1 MTLFLRFFFLT
12 LLTCSF
18 NTTAKYNEAMC
29 ILYKQQMQQ
38 FSDDKSS
45 RSYRNARRDFNKNCS
60 NPPPVEKKPQQTITE
75 PAPVINSQSTQQ
87 DNDARNDLKSVNEQS
102 AVENTLSINESVNPL
117 DANDTPKQSE
127 VELSESDLEKTN
139 TVVNQ
144 NPLIEADNET
154 KIESNVQGT
163 PVESQ
168 PKPALK
174 AAKVPTITAAV
185 PTITS
190 PVIAASGQ
198 STSLTTPVLIVALV
212 LLIAGLVIYKL
223 RIKKQ
228 SAELS
233 TTPISNAVVTP
244 VTMPTKQDEQTSVS
258 ESKAGM
264 GTLHIDTAAPEKELP
279 IEQDI
284 DEPNARTV
292 NPVVA
297 NTPSVDSPEQLEANT
312 ADDELNEHKE
322 HEIEPIEPDATY
334 DEPNHETADESLSTL
349 LKNEHDFKE
358 PEVRT
363 FDPDAPLPGQKKESP
378 PQARVEETPID
389 TLKEDS
395 LADLADTTTDH
406 LSERSN
412 NQDALKQQMPE
423 QTIDPADKSEQ
434 QQNISTEEHE
444 IELALNTLNT
454 QITEQGS
461 SSERVDET
469 SDKQVKANPF
479 ANLSLDPT
487 WDPSTKEKPTIEP
500 KKSVPK
506 SAELIAAEERAKQLK
521 TDE

>member
-1 MTLFLRFFFLT
+1 MTLFLRLFFLT

-60 NPPPVEKKPQQTITE
+60 NPPPVENKPQQTITE
-75 PAPVINSQSTQQ
+75 PAPVINSQSAEQ
-87 DNDARNDLKSVNEQS
+87 DKDTRNDLNNVNEQS
-102 AVENTLSINESVNPL
+102 TVEDTSPINESVNPL
-117 DANDTPKQSE
+117 DANDTSEQSE

-139 TVVNQ
+139 TEVDQ
-144 NPLIEADNET
+144 NPLTGAQSKQ
-154 KIESNVQGT
+154 KIESNAQDT
-163 PVESQ
+163 PAESQ
-168 PKPALK
+168 PKPAIN
-174 AAKVPTITAAV
+174 AAKVQTSTAAA
-185 PTITS
+185 PAITS

-198 STSLTTPVLIVALV
+198 STSLTTPILIIVLV

-228 SAELS
+228 SADSS
-233 TTPISNAVVTP
+233 TTLTSNAVVTP
-244 VTMPTKQDEQTSVS
+244 ATMPTQQDSQPTPLSD
-258 ESKAGM
+258 SKADM
-264 GTLHIDTAAPEKELP
+264 GALNTDAAAPEEELP

-292 NPVVA
+292 KSEVVS
-297 NTPSVDSPEQLEANT
+297 TPSVDSTEQLEADI
-312 ADDELNEHKE
+312 ADDELNELSE
-322 HEIEPIEPDATY
+322 REIEPTAPVAH
-334 DEPNHETADESLSTL
+334 DEPNYEPADESPTSRI
-349 LKNEHDFKE
+349 KNEHDFKE

-378 PQARVEETPID
+378 PQSQVKETPID

-395 LADLADTTTDH
+395 PADLADATTENS
-406 LSERSN
+406 SENSSH
-412 NQDALKQQMPE
+412 QDTLNKQVPE

-434 QQNISTEEHE
+434 PQNISTEEHE
-444 IELALNTLNT
+444 IEQALNTLNT
-454 QITEQGS
+454 QIAEQDS
-461 SSERVDET
+461 SSESADET

-487 WDPSTKEKPTIEP
+487 WDPNTKEKPNIEP

>member
-45 RSYRNARRDFNKNCS
+45 RSYRNARRDFNKNCN

-87 DNDARNDLKSVNEQS
+87 DNDARNDPKSVNEQS

-144 NPLIEADNET
+144 NPLIEAENET
-154 KIESNVQGT
+154 KIESNVQVT

-174 AAKVPTITAAV
+174 VAKV

-198 STSLTTPVLIVALV
+198 STSLTTPILIIVLV

-228 SAELS
+228 SAESS

-244 VTMPTKQDEQTSVS
+244 VTMPTKQDVQQTSVS
-258 ESKAGM
+258 DSKAGM
-264 GTLHIDTAAPEKELP
+264 GTLHTDTAAPEKELP

-284 DEPNARTV
+284 NEPNVHTV
-292 NPVVA
+292 NPEVA

-312 ADDELNEHKE
+312 AGDELNEHKE
-322 HEIEPIEPDATY
+322 REIEPIEPDATY

-358 PEVRT
+358 PEIRI
-363 FDPDAPLPGQKKESP
+363 FDPDAPLPGKKEELP

-395 LADLADTTTDH
+395 LADLADTTTDP

-412 NQDALKQQMPE
+412 NQGALKQQMSE

-500 KKSVPK
+500 KKTVPK

-521 TDE
+521 TDK